1 MNAYELLKE
10 ELDSLQEKYK
20 EITDK
25 KAAEKLKTV
34 YALGVGKNVQ
44 EICNWYWLSESTV
57 RSYFYKYKSGG
68 IEELLKNNHQGSVGY
83 LVDKELEELK
93 IYIEQSHPQNAKEVV
108 NYVEEHYG
116 IRYTLRGMQMLLNK
130 LSYSYKQKKKLPGP
144 LEKINE
150 QAQENFIVEFNKI
163 LNNKE
168 IDIYFIDAMHPQH
181 NVKTG
186 RAWIKKGLEFFI
198 PEGCCSTP
206 KYG

>member
-34 YALGVGKNVQ
+34 YALGVGKSVQ

-116 IRYTLRGMQMLLNK
+116 IRYTLRGMQMGWSN
-130 LSYSYKQKKKLPGP
+130 
-144 LEKINE
+144 
-150 QAQENFIVEFNKI
+150 
-163 LNNKE
+163 
-168 IDIYFIDAMHPQH
+168 
-181 NVKTG
+181 
-186 RAWIKKGLEFFI
+186 
-198 PEGCCSTP
+198 TP
-206 KYG
+206 SC